1 MTDETDAERM
11 ERERLEALARVSAGG
26 ELPFEVKTCAT
37 CKQLR
42 AIPKGRENCAACRHP
57 LTVTDL
63 RRMNV
68 PEEFWRVTYA
78 AATPSV
84 QGVLKNY
91 LRNFDEFMGEGAGL
105 YLWGPPGVGKTAAA
119 VVLLKAAR
127 ERFKTGYFIR
137 ASELRD
143 AIRLQH
149 DFDADQSVMERV
161 REVDVLVLD
170 SFGESDLKL
179 PYLKL
184 EELMDLVAG
193 RGQRRKVT
201 LLTTTMPQKVVVKHG
216 PFFETVG
223 PYLVPTE
230 VTGEDRRAKKMDL
243 LAEKLHAKDEA
254 KDEAKPKARTKGG
267 K

>member
-1 MTDETDAERM
+1 MTDETDEKRM
-11 ERERLEALARVSAGG
+11 ERERLEALARVSVNG
-26 ELPFEVKTCAT
+26 ELPFEVKTCST
-37 CKQLR
+37 CKELR
-42 AIPKGRENCAACRHP
+42 AIPKGRENCVTCRHP
-57 LTVTDL
+57 LTSSDL

-68 PEEFWRVTYA
+68 PDEFWRVSYA
-78 AATPSV
+78 EATPSV

-91 LRNFDEFMGEGAGL
+91 LREFDEFISEGAGL

-149 DFDADQSVMERV
+149 DFDTDQSVMGRV

-184 EELMDLVAG
+184 EELMDLVAS
-193 RGQRRKVT
+193 RGQRRRVT
-201 LLTTTMPQKVVVKHG
+201 LLTTTMPVTVVMKHG
-216 PFFETVG
+216 PFFETIG

-243 LAEKLHAKDEA
+243 LAGKLHAKDES
-254 KDEAKPKARTKGG
+254 KPKARTKGG